1 MATTTTETLSAIKQ
15 PPVRLIDKLK
25 FLGPGFILT
34 ASIVGS
40 GELIATTTLGAE
52 AGFVTFWVILVS
64 CAVKVA
70 IQLEFG
76 KHAIYSGETVME
88 AFNKLPGL
96 RLGKAHWT
104 IWAYLVLMLTKFLQ
118 VGGIIGGVALTMNI
132 AFPQINVPIWTF
144 AIAILSSLM
153 VFRGHYRFIEGA
165 SLAMIGLFT
174 LFTFACLFFL
184 QYTPYAISLSQ
195 VAEGLTFK
203 LPVAAIAVA
212 IGAFGLTGVGGD
224 EILFYN
230 YWCLEKGYARY
241 TGPREDSEEWVSRA
255 KGWINVMYLDAV
267 LAMALY
273 TSVTAA
279 FYLLGAAVLHATGDI
294 PKGYAMV
301 ETLSTMY
308 TEALGP
314 WARSIFLIGA
324 VAVLFSTLFSALAS
338 WIRIYGDAFS
348 QIGWVDYKN
357 PVSRSRIL
365 AVQAWVIPMVWAI
378 LFLGVGEPVFM
389 VLTGGVITS
398 VILFMVVYVAVY
410 FRIKQLPVVLLPGKI
425 YNFAFG
431 LSVISIGWVGV
442 YGLIKVIRSVM
453 GG

>member
-1 MATTTTETLSAIKQ
+1 MAATGKEALTEVKQ
-15 PPVRLIDKLK
+15 PPIAFFDKLK
-25 FLGPGFILT
+25 FLGPGFILS

-52 AGFVTFWVILVS
+52 AGFITFWVILVS

-88 AFNKLPGL
+88 AFNNLPGP
-96 RLGKAHWT
+96 RFGKAHWT
-104 IWAYLVLMLTKFLQ
+104 IWTYLVLMMTKFLQ
-118 VGGIIGGVALTMNI
+118 VGGIIGGVAITMNI
-132 AFPQINVPIWTF
+132 AFPQMPVPVWTF
-144 AIAILSSLM
+144 IIAIIVSMM
-153 VFRGHYRFIEGA
+153 VFRGHYKFIERV
-165 SLAMIGLFT
+165 SLALIAMFT
-174 LFTFACLFFL
+174 LFTFGCLFFL

-195 VAEGLTFK
+195 IGDGLTFQ

-241 TGPREDSEEWVSRA
+241 AGPREENAEWEYRA
-255 KGWINVMYLDAV
+255 KGWIKVMYLDAI
-267 LAMALY
+267 LAMVVY

-279 FYLLGAAVLHATGDI
+279 FYLLGAAVLHARGEI
-294 PKGYAMV
+294 PKGYEMV
-301 ETLSTMY
+301 ETLSKMY
-308 TEALGP
+308 TESLGP
-314 WARSIFLIGA
+314 WARSVFLMGA

-348 QIGWVDYKN
+348 QIGWIDYKN

-365 AVQAWVIPMVWAI
+365 AVQAWVIPFVWGV
-378 LFLGVGEPVFM
+378 LFLIVGEPVFM

-398 VILFMVVYVAVY
+398 IILFMVVYVAVY
-410 FRIKQLPVVLLPGKI
+410 FRYRRLPAALFPGRI
-425 YNFAFG
+425 YDVAFW
-431 LSVISIGWVGV
+431 LSVISIGWVGLF
-442 YGLIKVIRSVM
+442 GLVKVIQRIF
-453 GG
+453 

>member
-1 MATTTTETLSAIKQ
+1 MAATTNEALIDVKE
-15 PPVRLIDKLK
+15 PPVAFFGKLK
-25 FLGPGFILT
+25 FLGPGFILS

-52 AGFVTFWVILVS
+52 AGFITFWVILVS

-88 AFNKLPGL
+88 AFNRLPGP
-96 RLGKAHWT
+96 RFGKAHWT
-104 IWAYLVLMLTKFLQ
+104 IWTYLVLMMTKFLQ

-132 AFPQINVPIWTF
+132 AFPQVNVPIWTF
-144 AIAILSSLM
+144 VVAIIVSMM
-153 VFRGHYRFIEGA
+153 VFRGHYKFIERV
-165 SLAMIGLFT
+165 SLVLIALFT
-174 LFTFACLFFL
+174 LFTFGCLFFL

-195 VAEGLTFK
+195 IGEGLTFQ

-241 TGPREDSEEWVSRA
+241 AGPREETPEWEYRA
-255 KGWINVMYLDAV
+255 KGWIKVMYLDAI
-267 LAMALY
+267 LAMVVY

-279 FYLLGAAVLHATGDI
+279 FYLLGAAVLHARGEI
-294 PKGYAMV
+294 PKGYEMV
-301 ETLSTMY
+301 ETLSVMY
-308 TEALGP
+308 TESLGP
-314 WARSIFLIGA
+314 WARSVFLMGA

-348 QIGWVDYKN
+348 QIGWIDYKN

-365 AVQAWVIPMVWAI
+365 AIQAWIIPFVWGV
-378 LFLGVGEPVFM
+378 LFLIVGEPVFM

-398 VILFMVVYVAVY
+398 IILFMVVYVAVY
-410 FRIKQLPVVLLPGKI
+410 FRYRRLPFALLPGRV
-425 YNFAFG
+425 YDVAFW
-431 LSVISIGWVGV
+431 LSVISIGWVGLF
-442 YGLIKVIRSVM
+442 GLVKVIQRLL
-453 GG
+453 